1 MTAVSNDDRTTSTAD
16 ASLGELVATATRDLS
31 TLMRQEVELAKLEIK
46 RDVVAAGKGAGGL
59 GAAGFAGMLGLIFL
73 SIAAAYALGRVVP
86 LGTGFL
92 LVGVVYLLL
101 AAVAGLIGLKNLKKM
116 GPPTKTIETLKDDA
130 AWVKHPT
137 VAPTRR
143 T

>member
-1 MTAVSNDDRTTSTAD
+1 VTATEDRSTTTDD

-31 TLMRQEVELAKLEIK
+31 SLMRQELELAKVEIK

-59 GAAGFAGMLGLIFL
+59 GAAGFAGLLGLIFL

-86 LGTGFL
+86 LGAGFVI
-92 LVGVVYLLL
+92 VGAVYLLV
-101 AAVAGLIGLKNLKKM
+101 AAVAGLVGLKSFKRI

-130 AWVKHPT
+130 AWAKHPT
-137 VAPTRR
+137 VTPTRR

>member
-1 MTAVSNDDRTTSTAD
+1 MTATDDRSTTTAD

-31 TLMRQEVELAKLEIK
+31 SLMRQELELAKLEIK

-59 GAAGFAGMLGLIFL
+59 GAAGFTGLLGLIFL

-92 LVGVVYLLL
+92 IVGVVYLLV
-101 AAVAGLIGLKNLKKM
+101 AAIAGLVGLKSFKKM
-116 GPPTKTIETLKDDA
+116 SPPTKTIETLKDDA
-130 AWVKHPT
+130 AWAKHPT

-143 T
+143 VRR

>member
-1 MTAVSNDDRTTSTAD
+1 MTATDDRTTTTD

-31 TLMRQEVELAKLEIK
+31 SLVRQEIELAKTELK

-59 GAAGFAGMLGLIFL
+59 GAAGFTALLGVIFL
-73 SIAAAYALGRVVP
+73 GIAAAFALGRVVP

-92 LVGVVYLLL
+92 LVGVAYLLV
-101 AAVAGLIGLKNLKKM
+101 AAVAALVGVKSLKKM
-116 GPPTKTIETLKDDA
+116 GPPTRTIETLKDDA
-130 AWVKHPT
+130 AWAKHPT

-143 T
+143 SS

>member
-1 MTAVSNDDRTTSTAD
+1 MRS
-16 ASLGELVATATRDLS
+16 EL
-31 TLMRQEVELAKLEIK
+31 ELAKLEIK

-59 GAAGFAGMLGLIFL
+59 GAAGFTGVLGLIFL

-92 LVGVVYLLL
+92 IVGVLYLLV
-101 AAVAGLIGLKNLKKM
+101 AAVAGLVGLKSFKKM
-116 GPPTKTIETLKDDA
+116 SPPTRTIETLKDDA
-130 AWVKHPT
+130 AWAKHPT

-143 T
+143 V

>member
-1 MTAVSNDDRTTSTAD
+1 MIDSTKTD
-16 ASLGELVATATRDLS
+16 VSLGELVAAATRDLS
-31 TLMRQEVELAKLEIK
+31 TLVRKEVELAKLEIK

-59 GAAGFAGMLGLIFL
+59 GAAGLTGLLGLIFL

-86 LGTGFL
+86 LGAGFL
-92 LVGVVYLLL
+92 IVGLVYLLV
-101 AAVAGLIGLKNLKKM
+101 AAIAGLVGLKSLKRM
-116 GPPTKTIETLKDDA
+116 TPPARTIATLKDDA
-130 AWVKHPT
+130 AWAKHPT